1 MKRIYYRRFS
11 VALLCFI
18 ILCLS
23 QSVSAVTIKANGYY
37 IIKNIPTGQVLTNNK
52 SYDTNSRIST
62 EAYLKS
68 ENSQIWQ
75 LVSSDAAAAYVIES
89 PVYGMAIDFALGNS
103 RYPLQWTPNKGN
115 SNQQVFFQ
123 TVSGNDSVFQ
133 MYALSGTTKYYM
145 RANLSAYATLTTNA
159 NDEYTYFT
167 LTQTDGPVITYNNV
181 WENQTVFA
189 INKEAAHAT
198 YIPYSST
205 DEMKADSFF
214 AKPWLTPVSGDV
226 LNLNGNWKFKFVDN
240 PSSRPG
246 ETDFYGDQADVSS
259 WDNISVPSCWEMK
272 GYDTPIYTNVEYPFN
287 DNPPFIRIHSGY
299 NGQYA
304 SNPVGSY
311 RRTFTLPEAWNGKR
325 VFIHFDGIYSC
336 AFVWVN
342 GHYLGY
348 SQSANTDAEFDVT
361 KYVRSGE
368 NNVSV
373 QVLRWCDGSYLEG
386 QDMFHMSGIHRD
398 VYLFATP
405 KVFVRD
411 HYITSALIASTQYK
425 SGSMNVAVDLDNR
438 DRMAAGKTIQIE
450 LLDSAGQK
458 VAAASQKVTF
468 AAADTTKHVDIKIG
482 NLSNLNLWSA
492 ETPYL
497 YSVIVRQL
505 DGSGK
510 EEEVFSTKYG
520 FRNIAIVNQLVYVN
534 GKQVYFKGVNTQ
546 DTHPLYGRSIDVPTM
561 LKDIT
566 MMKQANMNIVRTSHY
581 PRQPKM
587 YAMFDY
593 YGLYIMDEA
602 DVECHKNWSDGAS
615 MTNDSTWIPQYV
627 DRTVRMV
634 LRDRNHPSVTFWSLG
649 NESSN
654 GVCFN
659 ATYKATK
666 ALDPRI
672 VHYEGAGGK
681 TNTDLHSVMYPDL
694 SGVSYF
700 SSGNS
705 NGKPFFM
712 CEYAHAM
719 GQAVGNLQ
727 EYWDIIEGSKTGIG
741 GCIWDW
747 VDQSIYRPSDIKS
760 GTLKRNGY
768 NYYMSGYDFPGPNQ
782 GNFVNNGII
791 TADRAWTAKLT
802 EVKHVYQFVKFGVF
816 NNSTKS
822 VPIKNKYNFTNLNN
836 FYLKYVVLR
845 DGSEV
850 ESGRVDIPSVLPEN
864 FATVKV
870 PFTTDCTQDGEYM
883 LNLYVCLK
891 NATSWAP
898 ADYDIADYQYTLKD
912 RSASLPSVNDNN
924 EALTLSSTTTS
935 SVVSNSLFNLTFD
948 SKGNIS
954 AWKYNNKDIITAG
967 GGPVYNNFRWMD
979 NDGNG
984 DTDNG
989 VTSSV
994 LKSLTISE
1002 DKQSCDAEVSV
1013 SGTKCNYL
1021 LQYKIYSN
1029 GVVDMKASFTPVA
1042 ADLRRIGLTM
1052 TFPKD
1057 YENVE
1062 YYAKGPWS
1070 NYIDRQTGSYLGRYV
1085 TTVSDMFEP
1094 LPHPQTFG
1102 DRQGLRELVLSNADT
1117 GDSLKIETLGQVSFS
1132 LSHYNEKKF
1141 PTYQLH
1147 PWDLAK
1153 MAPVYAHFDY
1163 MQRGIGNGSCGP
1175 ATIDKYKCPSSGTYS
1190 YTLRLI
1196 PVKKSSTVGIQNVAD
1211 GSRHKLTYD
1220 RDSQRII
1227 CYGSFEKDTDI
1238 QVCNLGGICV
1248 NRVKCTKGAGPF
1260 CISTAGQPQGAYIVK
1275 IPDEKAFVFT
1285 I

>member
-181 WENQTVFA
+181 WENQTIFA

-240 PSSRPG
+240 PSVRPG
-246 ETDFYGDQADVSS
+246 ETDFYGDQADVRS

-727 EYWDIIEGSKTGIG
+727 EYWDIIEGIKTGIG

-747 VDQSIYRPSDIKS
+747 VDQSIYRASAIQS
-760 GTLKRNGY
+760 GTFKKNGY

-802 EVKHVYQFVKFGVF
+802 EVKHVYQYVKFTSF
-816 NNSTKS
+816 NNLTK
-822 VPIKNKYNFTNLNN
+822 VLTLKNKYDFTNLNN
-836 FYLKYVVLR
+836 FYVKYVVLR
-845 DGSEV
+845 NGIEV
-850 ESGRVDIPSVLPEN
+850 ETGTVDIPSVLPDG
-864 FATVKV
+864 TCSLPI
-870 PFTTDCTQDGEYM
+870 PFTTDYSQNGEYM
-883 LNLYVCLK
+883 INFNVCLK
-891 NATSWAP
+891 QPTIWAD
-898 ADYDIADYQYTLKD
+898 ADYSIADNQYSL
-912 RSASLPSVNDNN
+912 RSSDASLPAVINTADDLNLTQN
-924 EALTLSSTTTS
+924 TLSTTIT
-935 SVVSNSLFNLTFD
+935 NSKFTISFD
-948 SKGNIS
+948 AKGNITS
-954 AWKYNNKDIITAG
+954 WKFNNNDIINAG
-967 GGPVYNNFRWMD
+967 SSGPVYNNFRWMD

-984 DTDNG
+984 DTNNG
-989 VTSSV
+989 ITSSV
-994 LKSLTISE
+994 VNSVTMSDDKKSCTIQITVNGS
-1002 DKQSCDAEVSV
+1002 
-1013 SGTKCNYL
+1013 KCPYNLEYT
-1021 LQYKIYSN
+1021 IYST
-1029 GVVDMKASFTPVA
+1029 GVVDIKPTFAPAV
-1042 ADLRRIGLTM
+1042 ADLRRIGLYM
-1052 TFPKD
+1052 VFPRG

-1062 YYAKGPWS
+1062 YYARGPWS
-1070 NYIDRQTGSYLGRYV
+1070 NYIDRQTGSFLGRYV
-1085 TTVSDMFEP
+1085 TTVDDMFEP
-1094 LPHPQTFG
+1094 LPHPQTYG
-1102 DRQGLRELVLSNADT
+1102 DRQGLRELILGNNTT
-1117 GDSLKIETLGQVSFS
+1117 GDTLKIETEGQVSFS
-1132 LSHYNEKKF
+1132 LSHYDETKYS
-1141 PTYQLH
+1141 TYQLH
-1147 PWDLAK
+1147 PWDLTRLN
-1153 MAPVYAHFDY
+1153 PIYAHFDY

-1175 ATIDKYKCPSSGTYS
+1175 GTIDKYKCPTTGTFS
-1190 YTLRLI
+1190 YKLRI
-1196 PVKKSSTVGIQNVAD
+1196 TPKKKVTTDGISETEQKNDHIVY
-1211 GSRHKLTYD
+1211 YD
-1220 RDSQRII
+1220 RAKQHII
-1227 CYGSFEKDTDI
+1227 CKGSFDKSTTIEFYNI
-1238 QVCNLGGICV
+1238 GGVCLS
-1248 NRVKCTKGAGPF
+1248 RTKCTDNNGTVI
-1260 CISTAGQPQGAYIVK
+1260 ISTAGQPQGLYIIK
-1275 IPDEKAFVFT
+1275 IQNDKSHVIT
-1285 I
+1285 